1 VLKLTSLWSGV
12 LSMSL
17 TLAACAPW
25 ALAGTDAPA
34 YGSITFDD
42 GKARA
47 TFDAYLAFL
56 ESDGA
61 TFASELAT
69 VERLRR
75 SEVEYRVRM
84 RGAFERGIEGE
95 LTTDG
100 RRVFISISAG
110 GDAGGKG
117 VAPYACFSQRSCLAH
132 ELEHARQFDAGELA
146 FVKNPG
152 TGQWQPAP
160 GSYDVG
166 DEVKAWS
173 AQLTTATEND
183 LWRRSKASGLLRG
196 SLLRQFASA
205 RTDRERAGVLLG
217 AGYTNLNPAANQ
229 NVVFRSEAGYNVG
242 QLLRPDE
249 KRPFFGRVFAVL
261 ATG

>member
-34 YGSITFDD
+34 YGSITFDN

-61 TFASELAT
+61 MFASELAT

-75 SEVEYRVRM
+75 SEVEYRVR
-84 RGAFERGIEGE
+84 GGGFKRGIEGE

-100 RRVFISISAG
+100 QRVFISISAG
-110 GDAGGKG
+110 GNGGGKG
-117 VAPYACFSQRSCLAH
+117 VAPYARFSQRSCLAH

-146 FVKNPG
+146 FVKNPQ

-173 AQLTTATEND
+173 AQLATATETD
-183 LWRRSKASGLLRG
+183 LWRRSEASGLLSG
-196 SLLRQFASA
+196 SLLGQFASA
-205 RTDRERAGVLLG
+205 KTDGERARVLLG
-217 AGYTNLNPAANQ
+217 AEYNNLNRATNQ
-229 NVVFRSEAGYNVG
+229 NVVFRSEAGYHVG
-242 QLLRPDE
+242 QLLRPDA

-261 ATG
+261 APG